1 MSAPKPIK
9 IDVFSD
15 IACPYCFVGEKH
27 LLMAKEKFLKENP
40 DVPIDITFHTY
51 LINSGV
57 PEGGEKF
64 VDYLNR
70 KTKGDDSWTK
80 PFKEKG
86 KKVGCPYGNWQW
98 FPNSVKAHALVKE
111 AAKVKKAE
119 GLFMDLMEATY
130 EKGENISDENVL
142 NVYAEKYGI
151 KNWNT
156 KENIDEVHKDFEVT
170 KNKYKMNDVPYYIFN
185 NTIKI
190 YGSQTPEYF
199 DDAFEECN
207 NN

>member
-1 MSAPKPIK
+1 
-9 IDVFSD
+9 
-15 IACPYCFVGEKH
+15 
-27 LLMAKEKFLKENP
+27 MAKEKFLKENP
-40 DVPIDITFHTY
+40 DVPIEITFHTY

-64 VDYLNR
+64 DDYLKR

-98 FPNSVKAHALVKE
+98 FPHSVKGHALTKE
-111 AAKVKKAE
+111 AAKVNKAE
-119 GLFMDLMEATY
+119 EIFMDLMEATY

-142 NVYAEKYGI
+142 NKYAEKYGI

-170 KNKYKMNDVPYYIFN
+170 KNKYKMKDVPYYIFN

-199 DDAFEECN
+199 DDAFEECKN
-207 NN
+207 

>member
-1 MSAPKPIK
+1 MSDVKPIK

-40 DVPIDITFHTY
+40 NYPIDITFNTY

-57 PEGGEKF
+57 PEEGEKF
-64 VDYLNR
+64 EDYIKR
-70 KTKGDDSWTK
+70 KTKGDDKWTQ

-86 KKVGCPYGNWQW
+86 KKVGCPYGNWKW
-98 FPNSVKAHALVKE
+98 FPNSIKGHALVKE
-111 AAKVKKAE
+111 AAKAKKAE
-119 GLFMDLMEATY
+119 EIFMDLMEATY
-130 EKGENISDENVL
+130 EKGENISDEKVL
-142 NVYAEKYGI
+142 NEYAEKYGI

-156 KENIDEVHKDFEVT
+156 KENIEEVHKDFEVT

-199 DDAFEECN
+199 DDAFEECFN
-207 NN
+207 Q